1 MSSTIKEIENAS
13 KLLDDTDPRN
23 RLKAIRELT
32 KIALRFEVADDRKRI
47 VDLLAKA
54 AGDKEPFVVWN
65 LAISLGQIAHPSA
78 IPILEGMVEHPHAN
92 VRLRVA
98 LALGLI
104 GHEDGISVLDRMS
117 QDKYKIGQSTAVVR
131 ESVALAL
138 GKIGSEH
145 CVPVLAKL
153 VNDEDPAVRWH
164 TAVALGDVGHSSGI
178 SHLAKL
184 IEDEVPFVRGHVA
197 IALAQIGSKEGLQ
210 YLIRTKEF
218 TEKHAEQTGSEAE
231 KRMAK
236 VCVDAL
242 NTLKSIMGENR

>member
-1 MSSTIKEIENAS
+1 MNSTIKEIENGS

-23 RLKAIRELT
+23 RLKGVRELT
-32 KIALRFEVADDRKRI
+32 RIALNFELDERKHV

-54 AGDKEPFVVWN
+54 AGDKEPFIVWN
-65 LAISLGQIAHPSA
+65 LAISLGQIAHPSV
-78 IPILEGMVEHPHAN
+78 IPILERMVEHPHAN

-104 GHEDGISVLDRMS
+104 GHEDGIPVLDRMS

-138 GKIGSEH
+138 GKIGTER
-145 CVPVLAKL
+145 CLPVLAKL
-153 VNDEDPAVRWH
+153 VNDDPVVRWH
-164 TAVALGDVGHSSGI
+164 TAVALGDVGHPTGI

-184 IEDEVPFVRGHVA
+184 TEDEVPFVRGHVA
-197 IALAQIGSKEGLQ
+197 IALAQIGSKDGLE
-210 YLIRTKEF
+210 YLVRIKEF
-218 TEKHAEQTGSEAE
+218 TEKRAEQTGNEAE

-236 VCVDAL
+236 VCSDAL
-242 NTLKSIMGENR
+242 ATLKSILGE

>member
-1 MSSTIKEIENAS
+1 MSTTNDIKEIENIS
-13 KLLDDTDPRN
+13 KLLDDADPRN
-23 RLKAIRELT
+23 KLKGIRELT
-32 KIALRFEVADDRKRI
+32 KLALKVELDERKRI

-54 AGDKEPFVVWN
+54 AGDKEPFIVWD

-78 IPILEGMVEHPHAN
+78 IPILERMVEHPHAN

-104 GHEDGISVLDRMS
+104 GHEDGIPVLERMS
-117 QDKYKIGQSTAVVR
+117 QDKYKIGHTAVVR

-153 VNDEDPAVRWH
+153 VNDEDPVVRWH
-164 TAVALGDVGHSSGI
+164 TAVALGDVGHPTGI

-184 IEDEVPFVRGHVA
+184 TEDEVPFVRGHVA
-197 IALAQIGSKEGLQ
+197 IALAQIGSRDGLEH
-210 YLIRTKEF
+210 LIRTKEF
-218 TEKHAEQTGSEAE
+218 TEKRAEQTGSETE

-236 VCVDAL
+236 VCGDAL
-242 NTLKSIMGENR
+242 ATLKSILG